1 MATINLLPW
10 REELRQ
16 EKKKEY
22 LTQLA
27 LLAVLV
33 AFVCFMWVRSVDASI
48 ESQQS
53 RNSMLQTEITA
64 LNEKVKQIQELKKQK
79 KELEDRMKVIQDL
92 EGRRSVIVHYFD
104 EFAKRIPD
112 GVSFSSLRRSGNTF
126 SIEGVGESNQRIAA
140 LMRALDESDWFSD
153 PNLKSVNAAPEA
165 GEQAQN
171 FTMTLTA
178 GAPVKAEGGQGG

>member
-1 MATINLLPW
+1 MARINLLPW

-22 LTQLA
+22 LTQLG
-27 LLAVLV
+27 LFAVLV
-33 AFVCFMWVRSVDASI
+33 VFGCFLWVRSVDASI
-48 ESQQS
+48 ESQQT
-53 RNSMLQTEITA
+53 RNRILETEIGA
-64 LNEKVKQIQELKKQK
+64 LNKKVEQIKELKKDK
-79 KELEDRMKVIQDL
+79 KELEDRMQVIQDL

-112 GVSFSSLRRSGNTF
+112 GVSFSSLSRSGNTF

-140 LMRALDESDWFSD
+140 LMRSLDESEWFSN

-165 GEQAQN
+165 GEQAQR
-171 FTMTLTA
+171 FTMTLSAAT
-178 GAPVKAEGGQGG
+178 PTKAEGQDG